1 MKKQILLNL
10 ITGVVV
16 VAEVALIARTAYR
29 VGVMEE
35 NVDMLEEEVEKV
47 KKVKMQ
53 QTRLGRKSNTAN
65 ATAIHRTGNPGE
77 LKPEEMVP
85 QWKVDYHPTISSIS
99 ATQKHISELEIKIQR
114 LERMIVTET
123 KTILGKLDEYNGK
136 KADYDEYDK
145 IIDNLIGDAT
155 KSV

>member
-35 NVDMLEEEVEKV
+35 
-47 KKVKMQ
+47 
-53 QTRLGRKSNTAN
+53 N

-123 KTILGKLDEYNGK
+123 KTILGKLDKYNGK